1 MEVGVGAEGGL
12 TQPAWDRAKRTLKA
26 MRNKGQLLG
35 VLFPFVAAGTVSS
48 SIGTWEYWLY
58 SRQVS

>member
-12 TQPAWDRAKRTLKA
+12 AQPAWGRAKRTLKA

-35 VLFPFVAAGTVSS
+35 VFFPFVPAGTVSS